1 MNNQQALLDELADK
15 IADLVSAFERESD
28 ARVTHLE
35 LDNRMRGTGGC
46 CQHHIN
52 LTADFD

>member
-1 MNNQQALLDELADK
+1 MDNQQELLDELADK
-15 IADLVSAFERESD
+15 IADLISAFERETD

-46 CQHHIN
+46 GQHHIN
-52 LTADFD
+52 LTADFE